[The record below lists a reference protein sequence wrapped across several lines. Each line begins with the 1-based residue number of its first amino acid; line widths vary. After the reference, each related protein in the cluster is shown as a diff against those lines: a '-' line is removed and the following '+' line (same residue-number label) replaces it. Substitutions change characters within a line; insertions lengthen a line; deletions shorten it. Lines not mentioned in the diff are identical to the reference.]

1 MKKMLCV
8 MMALLMLCGCNTV
21 IGNEDTSSTTAVADN
36 TNYTEGGAD
45 ASYEISGSTYIS
57 LGNEDVKIN
66 KAGTYILEGTL
77 NGSVIVEVSD
87 SEDVQL
93 VLNNVTI
100 NSADFA
106 GIYIVEGD
114 EITIT
119 LAEGSVNTIS
129 DSSAYTQIDSNE
141 VDALIYSKAD
151 LFINGEGSLVLNS
164 AYNHGIVSKDDLVV
178 TSGNFAIDVAG
189 AGMKGKDCLII
200 SDGTYVIRSGKDG
213 LKSDNDED
221 AERGYITISGGSFEI
236 TSVGDGIYGLNAV
249 NIEDGTFKITTST
262 SSSDSAKAIKSDLSV
277 TISGGEF
284 TIDSCDDGIHSDQDV
299 LIKGGNFNIVSDD
312 DAIHGDSKVQI
323 DAGDFTI
330 NAHEGIEATYV
341 LLNGGN
347 IDITATDDGINAGQ
361 KVNTYTATIEIND
374 GTIKIDMGQG
384 DTDAVDSNG
393 YIYINGGTLEI
404 NAQSPFDYDMG
415 AELNG
420 GTVIVNGSEVNS
432 ISNQMMGGFG
442 GMGMHQ
448 MPGGM
453 NQENNEYNEGPG
465 YQEGQSGSYGP
476 FGGKPG
482 RH

>member
-119 LAEGSVNTIS
+119 LAEDSVNTIS

-151 LFINGEGSLVLNS
+151 LFINGEGSLVLDS

-178 TSGNFAIDVAG
+178 TSGNFTIDVAG

-200 SDGTYVIRSGKDG
+200 SD
-213 LKSDNDED
+213 
-221 AERGYITISGGSFEI
+221 
-236 TSVGDGIYGLNAV
+236 
-249 NIEDGTFKITTST
+249 
-262 SSSDSAKAIKSDLSV
+262 
-277 TISGGEF
+277 
-284 TIDSCDDGIHSDQDV
+284 
-299 LIKGGNFNIVSDD
+299 
-312 DAIHGDSKVQI
+312 
-323 DAGDFTI
+323 
-330 NAHEGIEATYV
+330 
-341 LLNGGN
+341 
-347 IDITATDDGINAGQ
+347 
-361 KVNTYTATIEIND
+361 
-374 GTIKIDMGQG
+374 
-384 DTDAVDSNG
+384 
-393 YIYINGGTLEI
+393 
-404 NAQSPFDYDMG
+404 
-415 AELNG
+415 
-420 GTVIVNGSEVNS
+420 
-432 ISNQMMGGFG
+432 
-442 GMGMHQ
+442 
-448 MPGGM
+448 
-453 NQENNEYNEGPG
+453 
-465 YQEGQSGSYGP
+465 
-476 FGGKPG
+476 
-482 RH
+482 